1 MEKLIKRME
10 LCKGRHEIPAASDGA
25 IFETTL
31 DPLAVDYME
40 SVARQKVKGLDEL
53 ILYVTGL
60 SVALVSVINACK
72 LEDVKLTLQ
81 HYDRDSGLYYSQE
94 VK

>member
-1 MEKLIKRME
+1 MKKRME
-10 LCKGRHEIPAASDGA
+10 LCKGRHEIPSAKDGA

-31 DPLAVDYME
+31 DPLAVNEME
-40 SVARQKVKGLDEL
+40 ITAREKVRGLEEL

-60 SVALVSVINACK
+60 SVALVAVINACK
-72 LEDVKLTLQ
+72 EESVKLTLM
-81 HYDRDSGLYYSQE
+81 HYDRDSGMYYSQE